1 MEKELTKDEEIKLGN
16 FGEQFASI
24 RKNVEVANSEL
35 GGILKAKDEESVA
48 FESRLKEHSEMMAK
62 LRAEKEEMLDFIVME
77 RASLAGDIRK
87 LEADRKEFDAYQ
99 FRTRIEIASEKLF
112 AEAITTQAQ
121 TVVLSL
127 SQQEKNL
134 TSEVEVLGAQV
145 MKLSEEEKKLDR
157 SVKYLDLSIS
167 ELGDEFIATK
177 RNRDDMIVLANKEIK
192 AKQIEL
198 MDIEARIQ
206 EEIKKIEIPYTTLML
221 ERQNFEKF
229 RMDVRVM
236 YDRAN
241 RLWCA
246 MYPGQSLE
254 DILIKQ

>member
-1 MEKELTKDEEIKLGN
+1 
-16 FGEQFASI
+16 
-24 RKNVEVANSEL
+24 
-35 GGILKAKDEESVA
+35 
-48 FESRLKEHSEMMAK
+48 
-62 LRAEKEEMLDFIVME
+62 ME

-99 FRTRIEIASEKLF
+99 IRTRFEIASEKLF